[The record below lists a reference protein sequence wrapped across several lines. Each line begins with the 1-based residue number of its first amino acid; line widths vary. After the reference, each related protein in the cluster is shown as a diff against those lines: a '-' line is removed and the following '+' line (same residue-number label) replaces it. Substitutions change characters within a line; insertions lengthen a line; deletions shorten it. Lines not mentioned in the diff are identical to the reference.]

1 MNHAILLSILNGAR
15 PAVTY
20 AQPIVGLKDG
30 EMRALEMLTRFAGED
45 GAMHAVGSLLDDPSL
60 SPELRARLDLLCV
73 GAVFDALARSPI
85 TEHLIFVNLSPLTLE
100 QPEFWNRIQAW
111 VWHLPIPPHRIVM
124 ELTQT
129 CAMPGLDQM
138 EGFAQRLRA
147 IGLRM
152 AVGDLGA
159 GVASLANMARLAPDF
174 IKVDRSLVHDA
185 HRHPYQAALL
195 NALALFAERMRVGF
209 IAEGIETLQELET
222 LLDAGV
228 PWGQGYLL
236 GQPEPLGASGASLAP
251 HDPGGET
258 GQA

>member
-1 MNHAILLSILNGAR
+1 
-15 PAVTY
+15 
-20 AQPIVGLKDG
+20 
-30 EMRALEMLTRFAGED
+30 
-45 GAMHAVGSLLDDPSL
+45 VGSLLDDPSL

-222 LLDAGV
+222 PACPGARATCSASRSRWGLPAQAWLRTTLAVRRDRLD
-228 PWGQGYLL
+228 
-236 GQPEPLGASGASLAP
+236 
-251 HDPGGET
+251 GGKATRLENN
-258 GQA
+258 G

>member
-1 MNHAILLSILNGAR
+1 MNHAILHSILSGSRQAI
-15 PAVTY
+15 TY

-30 EMRALEMLTRFAGED
+30 ATRAQEMLTRFSGED
-45 GAMHAVGSLLDDPSL
+45 GEMHAVGGLLDDASL

-100 QPEFWNRIQAW
+100 QPDFWKRIQAW

-129 CAMPGLDQM
+129 CAMPELEQM

-152 AVGDLGA
+152 AVGGLGA

-174 IKVDRSLVHDA
+174 VKVDRSLVHDA
-185 HRHPYQAALL
+185 HRRPYQAALL

-209 IAEGIETLQELET
+209 IAEGIETMEEFQA
-222 LLDAGV
+222 LLDADV

-236 GQPEPLGASGASLAP
+236 GQPEPLRMPLTLES
-251 HDPGGET
+251 
-258 GQA
+258 